1 MPRKARLTYLNGC
14 RDPMLATTLSS
25 FALIFLAEIGDKS
38 QLVCVLLA
46 SRHNGVAVFLGASVA
61 FALLNIL
68 AVSVGA
74 AVALAVPEWLLGA
87 AVVALF
93 TFFGVKALMEQAD
106 DDEKIEEL
114 SGHGVFVVAFMM
126 IFVAEFGDKTQLTVA
141 ALGASADS
149 IAVYAGATLALITT
163 TMLGVLGG
171 KWLTGRVEP
180 VVLNRIGGVL
190 FLGFAA
196 WISYNSFF

>member
-1 MPRKARLTYLNGC
+1 
-14 RDPMLATTLSS
+14 MLATTLSS

-196 WISYNSFF
+196 WISYTSFF